1 MSALVIDVLFRD
13 RVLETVPFDRPT
25 LRVGRMPENDLVI
38 DNLAVS
44 RFHARLQL
52 EERRVFLEDAGSE
65 NGSLVN
71 GERIAG
77 RREIAPGDRIS
88 IGKHE
93 LRVRSASPDDEPGRK
108 PGRRK
113 SGAFDGARTY
123 LVDVPGVAARAPAVS
138 EPPPPP
144 VASEVRGKEVVP
156 MSEKRSA
163 FEGIPAGVAALPSP
177 GSSPELD
184 FDFIGSLADEADP
197 TTATTAVVPITAAPP
212 PVPAAAP
219 AAQEGALH
227 AGFIVQHQDKLE
239 RIVAWQG
246 EQIVAGRAAE
256 CDVVLGIDEVSRR
269 HARFERLGDRFE
281 VCDLGSVNGTFV
293 NGRRIE
299 REELHVGDVV
309 QIEGFKL
316 TFVLDRQPIDEMGAP
331 LAAAPAPKP
340 RDTLAMTMLQE
351 QMPHRPGFT
360 ELLAKPGPGE
370 PRAPLATEVEV
381 EAIALPEGELFPDDL
396 DPVVALS
403 DEDEAEKPEAP
414 VVAPLRGSSRATSV
428 QELGRVSQP
437 NLRELVFELRVR
449 VELLPPALREAFEAA
464 GASELVLPAEL
475 RLKS

>member
-1 MSALVIDVLFRD
+1 MSALVVDVLFRD

-38 DNLAVS
+38 DNLGVS
-44 RFHARLQL
+44 RFHARLHL

-65 NGSLVN
+65 NGCLVN
-71 GERIAG
+71 GERISG

-93 LRVRSASPDDEPGRK
+93 LRVRSASSADEPERK

-113 SGAFDGARTY
+113 SDAFDGARTI
-123 LVDVPGVAARAPAVS
+123 LVEMPAGAARAPAAS
-138 EPPPPP
+138 AAPPPS
-144 VASEVRGKEVVP
+144 VASEVRGKEVIP

-163 FEGIPAGVAALPSP
+163 REGVPSGVVASPSP
-177 GSSPELD
+177 GSSPEFD

-197 TTATTAVVPITAAPP
+197 ATATTAVVSIDSPP
-212 PVPAAAP
+212 PIPEVAEPTRDAV
-219 AAQEGALH
+219 LH

-239 RIVAWQG
+239 RVVAWQG
-246 EQIVAGRAAE
+246 DQIVAGRAAE

-269 HARFERLGDRFE
+269 HARFERSGDRFE

-293 NGRRIE
+293 NGRRVE
-299 REELHVGDVV
+299 RQELHVGDVV

-331 LAAAPAPKP
+331 PAAAAAPK
-340 RDTLAMTMLQE
+340 RQDTLGMTMLQE

-360 ELLAKPGPGE
+360 EILAKPGPGE
-370 PRAPLATEVEV
+370 ARVPLATEAEV
-381 EAIALPEGELFPDDL
+381 EAVALPEGDLFPDDL

-403 DEDEAEKPEAP
+403 EEDEAEKPEAP
-414 VVAPLRGSSRATSV
+414 VVAPLRSSSRATSV
-428 QELGRVSQP
+428 QQLGRVSQP
-437 NLRELVFELRVR
+437 NLREVVFELRVR
-449 VELLPPALREAFEAA
+449 VDLLPPALRDAFEAA
-464 GASELVLPAEL
+464 GASEVVLPAEL
-475 RLKS
+475 RIKP

>member
-1 MSALVIDVLFRD
+1 MSALVVDVLFRD
-13 RVLETVPFDRPT
+13 RVLDTVPFDRPT

-38 DNLAVS
+38 DNLGVS
-44 RFHARLQL
+44 RFHARLHL

-65 NGSLVN
+65 NGCLVN
-71 GERIAG
+71 GERISG

-93 LRVRSASPDDEPGRK
+93 LRVRSASSADEPERK

-113 SGAFDGARTY
+113 SDAFDGARTI
-123 LVDVPGVAARAPAVS
+123 LVEMPAGAARAPAAS
-138 EPPPPP
+138 AAPPPP
-144 VASEVRGKEVVP
+144 VASEVRGKEVIH

-163 FEGIPAGVAALPSP
+163 LEGFPSGVATPPSP
-177 GSSPELD
+177 GSSPEFD

-197 TTATTAVVPITAAPP
+197 STATTAVVAIDSSPP
-212 PVPAAAP
+212 PVPEAAEPTHDA
-219 AAQEGALH
+219 GLH

-246 EQIVAGRAAE
+246 DQIVAGRAAE

-269 HARFERLGDRFE
+269 HARFERSGDRFE

-293 NGRRIE
+293 NGRRVE
-299 REELHVGDVV
+299 RQELHVGDIV

-331 LAAAPAPKP
+331 PASAAAPKQQ
-340 RDTLAMTMLQE
+340 DTFGMTMLQE

-360 ELLAKPGPGE
+360 EILAKPGPGE
-370 PRAPLATEVEV
+370 ARAPLATEVEV
-381 EAIALPEGELFPDDL
+381 EAVALPEGDLFPDDL

-403 DEDEAEKPEAP
+403 EEDEAEKPETP
-414 VVAPLRGSSRATSV
+414 VVAPLRSSSRATSV
-428 QELGRVSQP
+428 QQLGRVSQP
-437 NLRELVFELRVR
+437 NLREVVFELRVR
-449 VELLPPALREAFEAA
+449 VDLLPPALREAFEAA
-464 GASELVLPAEL
+464 SASEVVLPAEL
-475 RLKS
+475 RIKP

>member
-1 MSALVIDVLFRD
+1 MSALVVDVLFRD
-13 RVLETVPFDRPT
+13 RVLSTVPFDRPT

-38 DNLAVS
+38 DNLGVS
-44 RFHARLQL
+44 RFHARLHL

-65 NGSLVN
+65 NGCLVN

-77 RREIAPGDRIS
+77 RREIAPGDRIA

-93 LRVRSASPDDEPGRK
+93 LRVRSASAEDESVRTPS
-108 PGRRK
+108 RRK
-113 SGAFDGARTY
+113 SEPFDGARTY
-123 LVDVPGVAARAPAVS
+123 LFGMPGGAARAPVPS
-138 EPPPPP
+138 EPPPPSA
-144 VASEVRGKEVVP
+144 ASAVRGKEVIS
-156 MSEKRSA
+156 MSEKRAALESVP
-163 FEGIPAGVAALPSP
+163 FGVVSLPSP

-184 FDFIGSLADEADP
+184 FDFDGSLDGEIDP
-197 TTATTAVVPITAAPP
+197 ASATTEIVATTAAPTGGP
-212 PVPAAAP
+212 
-219 AAQEGALH
+219 ALH

-239 RIVAWQG
+239 RVVAWQG
-246 EQIVAGRAAE
+246 DQIVAGRAAE

-269 HARFERLGDRFE
+269 HARFERVDDRFE

-299 REELHVGDVV
+299 RQELRVGDII

-331 LAAAPAPKP
+331 PAASPAPK
-340 RDTLAMTMLQE
+340 RQDTLGMTMLQE

-360 ELLAKPGPGE
+360 EILAKPGPGE
-370 PRAPLATEVEV
+370 ARAPLATEIEV
-381 EAIALPEGELFPDDL
+381 EAVELPEGDLFPDDL

-403 DEDEAEKPEAP
+403 DEGEAEKPEAP
-414 VVAPLRGSSRATSV
+414 VAVPLRGSSRATSV
-428 QELGRVSQP
+428 QKLGRVSQP

-464 GASELVLPAEL
+464 GASEVVLPAEI
-475 RLKS
+475 RLKP